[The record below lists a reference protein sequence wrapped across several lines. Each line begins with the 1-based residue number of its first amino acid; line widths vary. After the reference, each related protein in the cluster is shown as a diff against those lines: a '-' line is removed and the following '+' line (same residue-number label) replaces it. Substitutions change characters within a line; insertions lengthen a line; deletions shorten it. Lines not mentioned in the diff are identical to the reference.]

1 MVECHQ
7 QSSYSD
13 ACYQFNRNRKIS
25 HTQLGIKHSRIRVW
39 RTGVTDR
46 SQIRVHFHFAFVMPS
61 FTASGRNHSFFSL
74 LSHNSLIRY
83 KNPSLLRRL
92 CPQWLIALQINIA
105 GESGSHPTD
114 GTRRGEWDIQIYF
127 PQRTCWA
134 SSLNYRQ
141 DILFNSVLFP
151 FIPLH
156 TFYSWRKNTLIWIR
170 IQKKT
175 IKMIL
180 TGSLQ

>member
-1 MVECHQ
+1 MIECHQ

-25 HTQLGIKHSRIRVW
+25 HTQLGIKNSRIRVW

-61 FTASGRNHSFFSL
+61 FQRLVATILSSL
-74 LSHNSLIRY
+74 LSHNTLIRN

-105 GESGSHPTD
+105 GEFGSHPTD

-151 FIPLH
+151 FIALH
-156 TFYSWRKNTLIWIR
+156 TFYSWRKRHLFEYEYR
-170 IQKKT
+170 KK
-175 IKMIL
+175 L
-180 TGSLQ
+180 